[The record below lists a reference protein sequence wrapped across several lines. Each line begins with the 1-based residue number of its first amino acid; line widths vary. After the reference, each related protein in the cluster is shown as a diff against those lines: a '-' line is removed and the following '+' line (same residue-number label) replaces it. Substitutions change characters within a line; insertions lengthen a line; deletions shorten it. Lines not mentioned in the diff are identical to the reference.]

1 MNNRSLILFGIIL
14 LLFLALFAFGPRRN
28 ITNYPSNGT
37 DIIAY
42 GDSLIEGVGST
53 AGGGFVSIL
62 SNKIG
67 RPIINLGHK
76 GDTTYEGLERIR
88 VVDNYNPK
96 VVILLLGGN
105 DYLKKISK
113 DETEIN
119 LAKLIK
125 SFQSKGAIVVLLGV
139 RGGLIQDNFKS
150 MYKRLS
156 KQYGTAYVDD
166 VLSGLIWNT
175 NYMSDAVHPN
185 DAGYA
190 LIAQKVYPI
199 LDKVIR

>member
-76 GDTTYEGLERIR
+76 GDTTYEGLERI
-88 VVDNYNPK
+88 
-96 VVILLLGGN
+96 
-105 DYLKKISK
+105 
-113 DETEIN
+113 
-119 LAKLIK
+119 
-125 SFQSKGAIVVLLGV
+125 
-139 RGGLIQDNFKS
+139 
-150 MYKRLS
+150 
-156 KQYGTAYVDD
+156 
-166 VLSGLIWNT
+166 
-175 NYMSDAVHPN
+175 
-185 DAGYA
+185 
-190 LIAQKVYPI
+190 
-199 LDKVIR
+199 